1 MAILSVSDVLLF
13 FTLLINAIAIAR
25 PLKSF
30 LGRSSSS
37 SLPSSLPNASQAS
50 KSSNISTNEPLDES
64 HIEQILRAKVSESMK
79 ELDGNERNMRV
90 DLSTDKRDIIR
101 IGIDDEN
108 DDNDDDEFLSV
119 TGIQAPLL
127 KNRSL
132 TNITLSNDTS
142 SRASNAVLERACSIV
157 MHVRRCGV
165 LIAMWNVLFMLA
177 MLLIIP

>member
-1 MAILSVSDVLLF
+1 
-13 FTLLINAIAIAR
+13 
-25 PLKSF
+25 
-30 LGRSSSS
+30 
-37 SLPSSLPNASQAS
+37 
-50 KSSNISTNEPLDES
+50 
-64 HIEQILRAKVSESMK
+64 MK

-90 DLSTDKRDIIR
+90 DISTDKRDIIR
-101 IGIDDEN
+101 IGNDDEN

-142 SRASNAVLERACSIV
+142 SRASNVVLERACSIV

>member
-1 MAILSVSDVLLF
+1 MYVGELINRNNSSVSHRF
-13 FTLLINAIAIAR
+13 F
-25 PLKSF
+25 
-30 LGRSSSS
+30 
-37 SLPSSLPNASQAS
+37 PSH
-50 KSSNISTNEPLDES
+50 KFMGC
-64 HIEQILRAKVSESMK
+64 KKGSESMK
-79 ELDGNERNMRV
+79 ELDGYERNMRV

-142 SRASNAVLERACSIV
+142 SRASNAVLERACTIV

>member
-13 FTLLINAIAIAR
+13 FTLLMNAIAIAR
-25 PLKSF
+25 PLKTF
-30 LGRSSSS
+30 LRRSSSS

-50 KSSNISTNEPLDES
+50 KPSNISTYES
-64 HIEQILRAKVSESMK
+64 TYADSIEHILGAKVSENMR

-101 IGIDDEN
+101 IDNDDEN
-108 DDNDDDEFLSV
+108 YDNDDDEFLSA